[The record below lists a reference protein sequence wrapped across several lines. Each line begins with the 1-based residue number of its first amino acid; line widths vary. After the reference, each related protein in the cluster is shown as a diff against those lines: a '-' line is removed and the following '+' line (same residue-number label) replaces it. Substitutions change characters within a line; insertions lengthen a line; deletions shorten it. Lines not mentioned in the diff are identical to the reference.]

1 MGTGGPFRAFR
12 HAAFRAL
19 WFTATSYHL
28 AYWILYTGLQ
38 LVIADITD
46 HDPVML
52 GVLQFALLIPYLLLS
67 PTSGVLADRMD
78 RKRILRIAHAM
89 GLTAFLTILV
99 LTLTG
104 TLGVWQSVLVG
115 LLTGATSTLISSS
128 TNSMVPSTVPRADL
142 TSAAPLQTATSNI
155 GRMAGP
161 AIVGPLIWLGGNN
174 LMFATVVLFMLASI
188 VAAIWLPRTQ
198 PAHAGGESIRR
209 AMAAGVEHARQRPPA
224 VALLIAVAVTSM
236 IGAGFQAQQTVIAA
250 HISPATAD
258 QLFLVMAALGG
269 VTSLLAIALTTLQR
283 RTPTLT
289 GTAVVMLLQGL
300 FVVGI
305 GFANTPWLALI
316 FVSAA
321 QALVIMVMTL
331 AGSALQHIVDD
342 AYRGRVL
349 SLYFMGWGGIMPFGG
364 LGLGVLIRF
373 TSVPVALWIFG
384 AIVAVVALV
393 LIAHGRR
400 TEAR

>member
-1 MGTGGPFRAFR
+1 MSVGGPFRAFR
-12 HAAFRAL
+12 RPAFRSL

-46 HDPVML
+46 HNPVML
-52 GVLQFALLIPYLLLS
+52 GVLQFSLLIPYLVLS

-78 RKRILRIAHAM
+78 RKRILRIAHAT
-89 GLTAFLTILV
+89 GFTAFTATLV
-99 LTLTG
+99 LALTG
-104 TLGVWQSVLVG
+104 TLGVWQAVLVG

-161 AIVGPLIWLGGNN
+161 ALVGPLIWLGGNT
-174 LMFATVVLFMLASI
+174 LMFATVVVMMLASI

-209 AMAAGVEHARQRPPA
+209 SIAAGVEHARQRPPA

-250 HISPATAD
+250 HVSPARAD
-258 QLFLVMAALGG
+258 ELFLVMATLGG
-269 VTSLLAIALTTLQR
+269 VASLVAIALTTLQR
-283 RTPTLT
+283 RTPTLLR
-289 GTAVVMLLQGL
+289 TAIVMLLQGV
-300 FVVGI
+300 FVIGI
-305 GFANTPWLALI
+305 GFANTPWMAL
-316 FVSAA
+316 VCVAGA

-349 SLYFMGWGGIMPFGG
+349 SLYFMAWGGIMPFGG
-364 LGLGVLIRF
+364 LGLGVLIRS

-384 AIVAVVALV
+384 LLVAVVALG
-393 LIAHGRR
+393 LIAHSRR
-400 TEAR
+400 ADAR